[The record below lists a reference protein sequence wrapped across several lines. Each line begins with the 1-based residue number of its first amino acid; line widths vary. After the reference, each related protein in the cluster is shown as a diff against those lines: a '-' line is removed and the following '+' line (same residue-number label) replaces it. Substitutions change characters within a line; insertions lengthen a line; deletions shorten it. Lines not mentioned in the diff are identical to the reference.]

1 MTWSCQFFPAV
12 AGSSWQE
19 PHVVLL
25 LLSVSGLYYLSFVQS
40 QLLLCKRACPK
51 FNTITRK
58 EKRLKYYWPSD
69 VHAISYPHRGTPF
82 WYVAVFQNDFA
93 FSGKPLIFSTRWA
106 ITYEWWRCALEACDV
121 TKYGRHLGRH
131 LEFYQELEVRLKSS
145 LRTEDVSRGGTS
157 AIQRQKFHSDD
168 AKPVQN
174 PVRCANWSTE

>member
-19 PHVVLL
+19 PHVVFL
-25 LLSVSGLYYLSFVQS
+25 LLSVSGFFYLCFVQS
-40 QLLLCKRACPK
+40 QLLLCKRSCPK

-93 FSGKPLIFSTRWA
+93 FSGKPLIFSTRWGINFMGGGSAGGPWRHHICSPPWILPRIRNQAKIA
-106 ITYEWWRCALEACDV
+106 IIV
-121 TKYGRHLGRH
+121 TIVIDHH
-131 LEFYQELEVRLKSS
+131 
-145 LRTEDVSRGGTS
+145 
-157 AIQRQKFHSDD
+157 
-168 AKPVQN
+168 
-174 PVRCANWSTE
+174 